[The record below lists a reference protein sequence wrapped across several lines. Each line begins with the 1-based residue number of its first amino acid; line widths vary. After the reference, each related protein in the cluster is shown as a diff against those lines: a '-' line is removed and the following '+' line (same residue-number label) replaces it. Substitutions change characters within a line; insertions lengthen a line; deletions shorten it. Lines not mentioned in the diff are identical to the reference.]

1 MEYFI
6 KQKMRKKEYKLI
18 QLYLIVKKSNKAF
31 QNIQYY
37 LYINSLEKGNNKEF

>member
-18 QLYLIVKKSNKAF
+18 QLYLIVKNSNKAF
-31 QNIQYY
+31 
-37 LYINSLEKGNNKEF
+37 